1 MKVLAALLMF
11 VTLGVI
17 ARAQTPPTPP
27 AAPVISDAK
36 VTGGIAWSDN
46 KGVKNSPFS
55 ADAISESVQTLAD
68 GNRIVRS
75 STSKLYRSSEG
86 RFRQEVAG
94 GTGGM
99 FGSFFSYGPGV
110 TIMHP
115 FEGQRF
121 FLDSHAKTAHVF
133 DTRVNQGIRVVTP
146 LAAPAHIET
155 KKILEA
161 YKVSAQGH
169 KEEIRKIQAE
179 IDKAG
184 QNVEVDVVTTVKAPG
199 DADVV
204 TAVRVPGAVGQ
215 GVGVGV
221 GNGVGMATLART
233 PGPKWD
239 TRTEDLGEQNIEGVS
254 AKGTRTI
261 TTIPAGAIGN
271 ERPIETIYEKWY
283 SDELQI
289 VVYSKSSDPRF
300 GEQTYRLT
308 NINRSEPDPSLFQ
321 PPPGYKK
328 VSGGPGGAYTVT
340 AAKAQQEWTAA
351 EKAATKAVKKVK
363 NQN

>member
-11 VTLGVI
+11 VSLGVV
-17 ARAQTPPTPP
+17 ATAQTPPSPP
-27 AAPVISDAK
+27 AAPVISDAR

-46 KGVKNSPFS
+46 KGVKNAPFS
-55 ADAISESVQTLAD
+55 AEAVSESVQTLAD
-68 GNRIVRS
+68 GNRIVRN
-75 STSKLYRSSEG
+75 STSKLYRNSEG
-86 RFRQEVAG
+86 HFRQEMTG

-121 FLDSHAKTAHVF
+121 FLDSMAKTAHVF
-133 DTRVNQGIRVVTP
+133 DMDVNQNIKIISP
-146 LAAPAHIET
+146 KAAIAPIEA
-155 KKILEA
+155 KKVIEA
-161 YKVSAQGH
+161 YAASGQNKADIQ
-169 KEEIRKIQAE
+169 KLQAE
-179 IDKAG
+179 LDKAG
-184 QNVEVDVVTTVKAPG
+184 QNADVE
-199 DADVV
+199 VV
-204 TAVRVPGAVGQ
+204 TAVRAPGAVGH
-215 GVGVGV
+215 GVGIGV
-221 GNGVGMATLART
+221 GKGMGTTTLARM
-233 PGPKWD
+233 PKWD
-239 TRTEDLGEQNIEGVS
+239 TRTEELGEQNIEGVS

-271 ERPIETIYEKWY
+271 ERSIETVYEKWF
-283 SDELQI
+283 SDELQM

-308 NINRSEPDPSLFQ
+308 NINRSEPDPSLFT

-328 VSGGPGGAYTVT
+328 VSGGPGGAYRVT
-340 AAKAQQEWTAA
+340 TASKAQQVEWEAAKAA
-351 EKAATKAVKKVK
+351 KPVVKKIK

>member
-11 VTLGVI
+11 VTIGVI
-17 ARAQTPPTPP
+17 ARAQTPAPNPQP
-27 AAPVISDAK
+27 AVEAK
-36 VTGGIAWSDN
+36 VIAEIASSHT

-55 ADAISESVQTLAD
+55 AEAVSESVQTLAD

-75 STSKLYRSSEG
+75 STSKMYRNSEG
-86 RFRQEVAG
+86 RFRQEVTG

-99 FGSFFSYGPGV
+99 FGSFFTHAPGV

-121 FLDSHAKTAHVF
+121 FLDSGAKTAHVF
-133 DTRVNQGIRVVTP
+133 DTEVNQSIRVVTP
-146 LAAPAHIET
+146 LAATAPIEAR
-155 KKILEA
+155 KVMEA
-161 YKVSAQGH
+161 YKVSAQGN
-169 KEEIRKIQAE
+169 KEAVQKIQAE
-179 IDKAG
+179 LDRTSTEI
-184 QNVEVDVVTTVKAPG
+184 EVATTDHLVRAP
-199 DADVV
+199 V
-204 TAVRVPGAVGQ
+204 AVGQ
-215 GVGVGV
+215 GMGVVVGKGPGV
-221 GNGVGMATLART
+221 ASTFART
-233 PGPKWD
+233 PKWD
-239 TRTEDLGEQNIEGVS
+239 TRTEDLGEQSIEGVS

-283 SDELQI
+283 SDELQM

-308 NINRSEPDPSLFQ
+308 NINRSEPDPSLFT

-340 AAKAQQEWTAA
+340 ASKAQQIEWEAA
-351 EKAATKAVKKVK
+351 KAAKPVVKKVK

>member
-1 MKVLAALLMF
+1 MKVLAAILMF
-11 VTLGVI
+11 VSLGVV
-17 ARAQTPPTPP
+17 ARAQTPMP
-27 AAPVISDAK
+27 APAPVISDVK
-36 VTGGIAWSDN
+36 VTGGIALSHG
-46 KGVKNSPFS
+46 KGVKDSPFS
-55 ADAISESVQTLAD
+55 AEAVSESVQTLAD

-75 STSKLYRSSEG
+75 STSKIYRNSEG
-86 RFRQEVAG
+86 RFRQEVTG

-99 FGSFFSYGPGV
+99 FGSFYSYAPGV

-121 FLDSHAKTAHVF
+121 FLDSGAKTATVF
-133 DTRVNQGIRVVTP
+133 DTQINKNITVVSP
-146 LAAPAHIET
+146 KVAVAPIEAR
-155 KKILEA
+155 KVLEA
-161 YKVSAQGH
+161 HKLSAQH
-169 KEEIRKIQAE
+169 NKEAVEKIQAE
-179 IDKAG
+179 LDKVSTE
-184 QNVEVDVVTTVKAPG
+184 VEVVTDHVVRAPM
-199 DADVV
+199 
-204 TAVRVPGAVGQ
+204 AVGQ
-215 GVGVGV
+215 GIGVGV
-221 GNGVGMATLART
+221 GKGVGVGSLART
-233 PGPKWD
+233 PKWD
-239 TRTEDLGEQNIEGVS
+239 TRTEELGEQSIEGVS

-283 SDELQI
+283 SDELQM

-308 NINRSEPDPSLFQ
+308 NINRSEPDPSLFT

-340 AAKAQQEWTAA
+340 AAKAQQVEWEAA
-351 EKAATKAVKKVK
+351 KAAKPAIKKVK